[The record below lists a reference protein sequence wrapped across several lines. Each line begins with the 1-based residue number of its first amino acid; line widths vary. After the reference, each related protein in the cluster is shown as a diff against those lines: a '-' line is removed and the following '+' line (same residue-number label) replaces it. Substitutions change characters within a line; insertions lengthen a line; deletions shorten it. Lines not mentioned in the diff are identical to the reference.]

1 MRVGMRNAVT
11 SMQGDEMEGSD
22 HPFDD
27 RGEKT
32 KEMKGGRSSYADENR
47 RKGEERRKGL
57 ERESEKKQT
66 KKTLDDVEAI

>member
-1 MRVGMRNAVT
+1 MIGVK
-11 SMQGDEMEGSD
+11 
-22 HPFDD
+22 
-27 RGEKT
+27 KT